1 MYKVLKVAGY
11 VVTVVAVLLML
22 GIGGSMD
29 MESQSEIIGHHS
41 MTYYVGMT
49 FLSFMFLFT
58 GTNMVKV
65 GKNGEEEN
73 ARHII

>member
-29 MESQSEIIGHHS
+29 MESQSEIIEPHS

-49 FLSFMFLFT
+49 VLSFMFLFA